1 MPDTSPVV
9 KGFYDPDTATVTYV
23 VRDPGSDACAIVD
36 PVLDFEPKA
45 ARCATRS
52 AERVLQYLR
61 SEGLRACWI
70 LETHVHADHLSG
82 AAFLREALG
91 APVAIGARVTQVQ
104 RHFAPLFDLG
114 ADFPVDG
121 SQFDR
126 LFADGERFAIGAL
139 DVEVMATPGH
149 TPGCVSYRCGD
160 AVFVGD
166 TLFMPDYG
174 AARADF
180 PGGDARTLYR
190 SIRRLLALPPA
201 TRLFTGHDYRPGGR
215 EPRWESSVAQQRAD
229 NPMVNERIGEDEFVA
244 RREARD
250 RELGA
255 PALIL
260 PALQVNI
267 RAGRLPDPAP
277 NGIRYLKLPL
287 DRIGR
292 A

>member
-1 MPDTSPVV
+1 
-9 KGFYDPDTATVTYV
+9 
-23 VRDPGSDACAIVD
+23 
-36 PVLDFEPKA
+36 
-45 ARCATRS
+45 
-52 AERVLQYLR
+52 
-61 SEGLRACWI
+61 
-70 LETHVHADHLSG
+70 VHADHLSG

-126 LFADGERFAIGAL
+126 LFADGECFAIGAL